1 MCPKNGKNVSQKA
14 KCLSLLSCIITII
27 QFCIIIGC
35 LVCLIVQGVQC
46 IEKYLKKDTRVI
58 QNVMPLKSATFL
70 AFTVCPSY
78 DDAYKLQVL
87 QSYGTSKDIYKK
99 GRTIVF
105 TFYSILH
112 SRLYTQLNRDSSK
125 FYSIKPKLDIRL
137 FVDLT
142 EFPCFVPVLA

>member
-1 MCPKNGKNVSQKA
+1 MKNCWSLTTVINKVIMCPKNGKNVSQKA
-14 KCLSLLSCIITII
+14 KCLSLMPCIIPII
-27 QFCIIIGC
+27 QSCIIIGC

-87 QSYGTSKDIYKK
+87 QSYGTSKKIYKK
-99 GRTIVF
+99 GRTIV
-105 TFYSILH
+105 
-112 SRLYTQLNRDSSK
+112 LY
-125 FYSIKPKLDIRL
+125 
-137 FVDLT
+137 
-142 EFPCFVPVLA
+142 